1 MPRSAWV
8 LFLGTFLNRFGSFV
22 VPFLALNAGW
32 AFGPATAGFLAEY
45 SFFWLF
51 LGDAISSLLFG
62 IVAWV
67 ALPRGVRSTHQ
78 DASWNQVLARL
89 ARDTKFLQVVAAS
102 LAVALVFFQMSSSF
116 GLHVTHHGFSATTYG
131 ALISLNGVLIVLFEL
146 PLTAIT
152 SRYPAR
158 RVMALGFVLVGGGF
172 ALNAFATTL
181 PALVCV
187 MLVFTLGEMISMPV
201 SAAYV
206 ADLAPVEM
214 RGRYMGAYG
223 LTWAVALIF
232 GPALGLML
240 FQYHPPV
247 LWVCCGGLGLL
258 AACVILGRTG
268 EMGRYADRSGA

>member
-67 ALPRGVRSTHQ
+67 ALPRGVRGTHQ

-102 LAVALVFFQMSSSF
+102 LAVALVFFK
-116 GLHVTHHGFSATTYG
+116 
-131 ALISLNGVLIVLFEL
+131 
-146 PLTAIT
+146 
-152 SRYPAR
+152 
-158 RVMALGFVLVGGGF
+158 
-172 ALNAFATTL
+172 
-181 PALVCV
+181 
-187 MLVFTLGEMISMPV
+187 
-201 SAAYV
+201 
-206 ADLAPVEM
+206 
-214 RGRYMGAYG
+214 
-223 LTWAVALIF
+223 
-232 GPALGLML
+232 
-240 FQYHPPV
+240 
-247 LWVCCGGLGLL
+247 
-258 AACVILGRTG
+258 
-268 EMGRYADRSGA
+268 